1 MTGEKFPQDI
11 WRISQI
17 KDLDFYEYKGKPAN
31 KISARFISDR
41 TEMRIFKQHNKKFL
55 ELFTRKLEECLHCD
69 RVLKSAELP
78 LPLLYSIILKY
89 EQVHLCDMNNNI

>member
-1 MTGEKFPQDI
+1 
-11 WRISQI
+11 
-17 KDLDFYEYKGKPAN
+17 
-31 KISARFISDR
+31 
-41 TEMRIFKQHNKKFL
+41 MRIFKQHNKKFL

-89 EQVHLCDMNNNI
+89 EQVFRKYLHWNKINYFLVKEITGFVELL